1 MELNDLVYKKIVKLS
16 EQGDELAD
24 NFKYDKAI
32 LKYEQALNLLPK
44 PIYNWEAATWLLT
57 ALGDGYYLNDKYET
71 SLNYFLEAE
80 KCPDG
85 LDNPFIYVRIGECFY
100 ELNNFK
106 QAQDYLIRAYMLDG
120 EEVFSD
126 ADPKYLNYIKA
137 LI

>member
-57 ALGDGYYLNDKYET
+57 ALGD
-71 SLNYFLEAE
+71 
-80 KCPDG
+80 
-85 LDNPFIYVRIGECFY
+85 VY

>member
-57 ALGDGYYLNDKYET
+57 ALGDVYYLNDKYET

-80 KCPDG
+80 KCPGG
-85 LDNPFIYVRIGECFY
+85 LCIFFFFLIFYGFFFLRI
-100 ELNNFK
+100 FK
-106 QAQDYLIRAYMLDG
+106 
-120 EEVFSD
+120 
-126 ADPKYLNYIKA
+126 KTTK
-137 LI
+137 

>member
-1 MELNDLVYKKIVKLS
+1 MAFDCTWRR
-16 EQGDELAD
+16 
-24 NFKYDKAI
+24 
-32 LKYEQALNLLPK
+32 LLF
-44 PIYNWEAATWLLT
+44 
-57 ALGDGYYLNDKYET
+57 NDKYET

>member
-57 ALGDGYYLNDKYET
+57 ALGDVYYLNDKYET

-80 KCPDG
+80 NV
-85 LDNPFIYVRIGECFY
+85 LTAWIIRSFML
-100 ELNNFK
+100 ELVNAF
-106 QAQDYLIRAYMLDG
+106 M
-120 EEVFSD
+120 S
-126 ADPKYLNYIKA
+126 
-137 LI
+137 